1 MDHNFYDG
9 FEKKAWGFDFKVG
22 PNAEMS
28 KELSEL
34 REGLKE
40 LQSST
45 VKGFDKVT
53 TNTVKGFDKVTTNT
67 VDHVFNRLEKFR
79 DPKKMLGMGLALG
92 GGLAAGALIGRGLTR
107 TVGKSVPIIK
117 NIEDFREGEPNN
129 TISDRNFGVNG

>member
-40 LQSST
+40 LQSS
-45 VKGFDKVT
+45 
-53 TNTVKGFDKVTTNT
+53 TVKGFDKVTTNT

-117 NIEDFREGEPNN
+117 NIADFREGEPNN